1 MSGDLSLMEVM
12 AGGAV
17 LALVLGMIAH
27 RLRVPPLAGFVLAG
41 VMLAPATP
49 GPSISPVHA
58 GLLADVG
65 LVLLMLGIGL
75 RAPWRALWPLDRA
88 AVAGACARLG
98 GGLAFGGLMG
108 IGFGWSPA
116 TSMVFGACLAPASL
130 VATRRLLGNRL
141 CGSAGRFTA
150 NVAMIETLVCVA
162 AAAVLPAVVGPAG
175 GSAILPGMP
184 LAIGALLVGAALGV
198 DAAMRRTVEQMLPF
212 MDAFAV
218 PFFVALGM
226 QFNWEAIAQMPV
238 AFGATVLFV
247 LVAKAVLLHPCAARA
262 GLRCGPAVMAAG
274 GLAQIGES
282 SWMLVLTGVGTG
294 LLDADAQALVL
305 NAAAASTL
313 VAALRARTWATPGAA
328 DVESGAA

>member
-1 MSGDLSLMEVM
+1 MSGDLSLVGMM

-27 RLRVPPLAGFVLAG
+27 RLRVPSLAGFVLAG
-41 VMLAPATP
+41 VMLATTAP
-49 GPSISPVHA
+49 GLSVSPLHA
-58 GLLADVG
+58 RLLADVG

-98 GGLAFGGLMG
+98 GSLAFGGLMG
-108 IGFGWSPA
+108 IGIGWSPA
-116 TSMVFGACLAPASL
+116 ASMVFGACLAPASL
-130 VATRRLLGNRL
+130 VATRRLLGKRL
-141 CGSAGRFTA
+141 SGPAGRFTTA
-150 NVAMIETLVCVA
+150 VAMIETLVGIAVV
-162 AAAVLPAVVGPAG
+162 AVLPAVVGLAG
-175 GSAILPGMP
+175 GGAILPGMP
-184 LAIGALLVGAALGV
+184 LAIGALLTGAALGA
-198 DAAMRRTVEQMLPF
+198 DAAMRRTAEQMLPF

-238 AFGATVLFV
+238 AFVATVLFV

-262 GLRCGPAVMAAG
+262 GLQCGPAVMAAG
-274 GLAQIGES
+274 GLAQIGEA

-294 LLDADAQALVL
+294 VLDADAQALVL
-305 NAAAASTL
+305 NAAVASTL
-313 VAALRARTWATPGAA
+313 VAALRARTWATTGTV
-328 DVESGAA
+328 DSESGAA